1 MGVTWEEDVSK
12 FLLHPSYFIPLG
24 NETPCSRCN
33 DPGRH
38 KAGMLDM
45 GEDD

>member
-12 FLLHPSYFIPLG
+12 FLLHPSY
-24 NETPCSRCN
+24 ETPCSRCN